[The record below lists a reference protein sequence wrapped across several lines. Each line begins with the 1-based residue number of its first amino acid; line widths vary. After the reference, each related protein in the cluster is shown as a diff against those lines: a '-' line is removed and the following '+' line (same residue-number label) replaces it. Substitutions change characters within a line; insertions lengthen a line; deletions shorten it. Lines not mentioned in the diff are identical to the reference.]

1 MKIEALKKR
10 LASLKFEP
18 AWIDNNDDCFLSSID
33 ALPGEDYLA
42 ALRRQATLIWSCVD

>member
-10 LASLKFEP
+10 LATLKFEP
-18 AWIDNNDDCFLSSID
+18 AWVDSDQDGFLSSID